1 MLVRLCPRCGVR
13 IPQYPHTRGPC
24 QECRRTHERERSR
37 KRRAESAAAKTRG
50 SRTWQ
55 QIREIAKRRDGYRCR
70 HCGSTEKIEA
80 HHVQGLAEGGSAFSL
95 ENIITLCPDCHRK
108 EGAKARGVFLSSA
121 VPPVILARRER
132 KSGGVPR
139 TEKEIP
145 SIG

>member
-1 MLVRLCPRCGVR
+1 L
-13 IPQYPHTRGPC
+13 
-24 QECRRTHERERSR
+24 
-37 KRRAESAAAKTRG
+37 
-50 SRTWQ
+50 WQ
-55 QIREIAKRRDGYRCR
+55 QVREIAKRRDGYRCR
-70 HCGSTEKIEA
+70 QCGSTEKIEA
-80 HHVQGLAEGGSAFSL
+80 HHVQGLAEGGGAFSL
-95 ENIITLCPDCHRK
+95 ENIITLCADCHRK